1 MKAKLFIPG
10 LLALLMSFGVAST
23 GQEKL
28 SVEQIIEHH
37 IQALG
42 GQQKIDTIHAIV
54 YHLTYR
60 EGTFVMPH
68 GYMAKMR
75 PYYKTLGDPKNL
87 KVDVNEGYDGSAWE
101 YYSDPGVVL
110 RTVGAAAAATR
121 HGTELIDSLADAKA
135 LGAHVELAGAE
146 AFAGRP
152 AYKLHVTLADGFE
165 KDLFVDSQSFL
176 IAGDRRAAPVHAFGA
191 AVRSEN
197 RFGDYRAVNGVLFPF
212 TVQEVEIA
220 TDKEL
225 NSVTFQSI
233 TVNEKFEASYF
244 GPPQYNRTSLQ
255 QMLEQLYME
264 RSDSLSVLW
273 TYRGFRA
280 ANPLIDTRE
289 GVEFIGY
296 QMAKMG
302 DLNGAIEL
310 LKANAADYP
319 KSASAQYGLGRAYKV
334 AGDVQNARAS
344 FQKALEIDPS
354 FKKAKDGLNA
364 VR

>member
-10 LLALLMSFGVAST
+10 LLVLLMSFGVASAS
-23 GQEKL
+23 QEKL
-28 SVEQIIEHH
+28 SVEQIIERH

-42 GQQKIDTIHAIV
+42 GQQKIDAIHAIV

-165 KDLFVDSQSFL
+165 KDLFVDAQSFL

-319 KSASAQYGLGRAYKV
+319 KSASAEYGLGRAYKA

-344 FQKALEIDPS
+344 FQRALEIDPS

>member
-1 MKAKLFIPG
+1 MKAKSFLPG
-10 LLALLMSFGVAST
+10 RLALLMSFSLVSAS
-23 GQEKL
+23 QEKP
-28 SVEQIIEHH
+28 SIEQIIERH

-42 GQQKIDTIHAIV
+42 GQQKIDAIHTIV

-60 EGTFVMPH
+60 EGTFVMPD

-87 KVDVNEGYDGSAWE
+87 KVEVNEGYDGSAWE

-110 RTVGAAAAATR
+110 RTVCAAAAATR

-135 LGAHVELAGAE
+135 LGAHVELADAE
-146 AFAGRP
+146 PFAGRP
-152 AYKLHVTLADGFE
+152 AYKVHVTLADGFE
-165 KDLFVDSQSFL
+165 KDLFVDTQSFL
-176 IAGDRRAAPVHAFGA
+176 IAGDRHAALVHAFGA
-191 AVRSEN
+191 VVRSEN
-197 RFGDYRAVNGVLFPF
+197 RFGDYRPVNGVLFPF

-220 TDKEL
+220 TGKEL
-225 NSVTFQSI
+225 NSVTYHSI
-233 TVNEKFEASYF
+233 IVNEKFEASYF
-244 GPPQYNRTSLQ
+244 SPPQYNRTSLQ

-273 TYRGFRA
+273 TYHGFRA
-280 ANPLIDTRE
+280 ANPAIETRE

-319 KSASAQYGLGRAYKV
+319 KSASAQYELGRAYKA
-334 AGDVQNARAS
+334 AGDAHNARVS
-344 FQKALEIDPS
+344 FEKALEIDPN
-354 FKKAKDGLNA
+354 FKKASDGLNA